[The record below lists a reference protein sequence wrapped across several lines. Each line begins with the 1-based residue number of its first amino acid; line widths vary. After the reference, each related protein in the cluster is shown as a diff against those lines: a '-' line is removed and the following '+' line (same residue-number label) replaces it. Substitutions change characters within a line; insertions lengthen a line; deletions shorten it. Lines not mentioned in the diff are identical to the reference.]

1 MRIRQYSISSSP
13 LWNGTCV
20 SITLS
25 IVQLPNEAGLSNKF
39 LGVASNYLAKVC
51 TGDRVQVGIRSSAAT
66 FHLPEDS
73 SVPVGMFAAGSG
85 IAPMR
90 GFIQQRDFL
99 YVEDDLKEWEEL
111 GFLEVKLAFRRK
123 IEDSFG
129 CRYVQDRALYDKE
142 LIYEY
147 FFAGAKFYTCGSP
160 PVANAL
166 KESLISLVKFCHA
179 DWDDE
184 RLARKWG
191 SIQKVRLITF

>member
-1 MRIRQYSISSSP
+1 MRIRQYYISSSP
-13 LWNGTCV
+13 LWNATRV

-39 LGVASNYLAKVC
+39 LSVASNYLAKVC

-66 FHLPEDS
+66 FHLPEDP
-73 SVPVGMFAAGSG
+73 SVPVVMFAAGSG

-90 GFIQQRDFL
+90 GFIQQQ
-99 YVEDDLKEWEEL
+99 L
-111 GFLEVKLAFRRK
+111 GFLEVKLAFSRK

-129 CRYVQDRALYDKE
+129 CRYVQDRVLYDKE

-147 FFAGAKFYTCGSP
+147 FLAGAKFYTCGSP
-160 PVANAL
+160 PVADAL
-166 KESLISLVKFCHA
+166 KESLISLVKIRYA

-184 RLARKWG
+184 RLALK
-191 SIQKVRLITF
+191 